1 MALASLKRLFRIQ
14 SVGDLTLNYVQIL
27 LYIESHKKGERP
39 SSPEKLARELG
50 IAELTVVR
58 AYESLLQHK
67 FIAAG
72 PNVPSSY
79 RSEIRDPNEFEVTP
93 LGRKAL
99 RPFLSSF
106 GFLEVAL
113 VGVLMLALGVMVGLI
128 YSDYELYPSYIEIM
142 SIITVVVVLVIVG
155 LLVYLV
161 KMARET
167 RRNQLSIALRKS

>member
-27 LYIESHKKGERP
+27 LYLESHKKGERP

-58 AYESLLQHK
+58 AYESLLQRK
-67 FIAAG
+67 FIAVG
-72 PNVPSSY
+72 PDVPSSY
-79 RSEIRDPNEFEVTP
+79 QSEIRDPNEFTVTP

-99 RPFLSSF
+99 RPFLGSF

-113 VGVLMLALGVMVGLI
+113 VGVLMLGLGVMVGLI

-142 SIITVVVVLVIVG
+142 SIITVVIVLVIAG
-155 LLVYLV
+155 LLAYLV